1 MKSLEA
7 VIIRYC
13 EESRK
18 MDDSMDEWVRKFE
31 ETTDLN
37 LKKLD
42 ARRMNVEAKFEKL
55 NQTVLEDKKNMVEKA
70 RMRQIKEVNKE

>member
-1 MKSLEA
+1 MEA
-7 VIIRYC
+7 VIIMYC

-31 ETTDLN
+31 EKPDLN

-55 NQTVLEDKKNMVEKA
+55 NQTVLENKN
-70 RMRQIKEVNKE
+70 NTF